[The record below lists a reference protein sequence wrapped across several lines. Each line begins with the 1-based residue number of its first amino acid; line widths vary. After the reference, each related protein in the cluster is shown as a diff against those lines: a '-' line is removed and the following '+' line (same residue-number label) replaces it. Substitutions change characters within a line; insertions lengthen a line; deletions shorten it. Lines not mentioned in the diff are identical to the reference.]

1 MNKLK
6 LILVLVVMMGA
17 TACQER
23 YRYHCQ
29 DPKNWEKEDCKPPIC
44 EATQT
49 CPEYLRK
56 RNHDPK

>member
-1 MNKLK
+1 MKAIAAA
-6 LILVLVVMMGA
+6 LIVLAIMGS
-17 TACQER
+17 CDER

-29 DPKNWEKEDCKPPIC
+29 DPKNWEAADCQPPVC
-44 EATQT
+44 TAAQN